1 MEIVLH
7 PEMATLV
14 PALALI
20 IYLVLSMPLSHM
32 EHPFPHL
39 ENVEVGPG
47 LSVVSSR
54 FSIYAA

>member
-20 IYLVLSMPLSHM
+20 IYLVLGRPLSHM

-47 LSVVSSR
+47 LHKHGSQMV
-54 FSIYAA
+54 